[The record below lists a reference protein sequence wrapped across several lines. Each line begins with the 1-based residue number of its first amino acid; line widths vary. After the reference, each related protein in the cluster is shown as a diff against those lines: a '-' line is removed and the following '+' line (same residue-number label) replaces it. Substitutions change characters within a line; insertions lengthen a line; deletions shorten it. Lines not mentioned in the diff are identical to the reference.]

1 MATGKNLQFYS
12 GNEAIAHGALYAGC
26 DFFAGY
32 PITPSTEVAEIMAL
46 EQPKRG
52 GSFIQME
59 DEIASM
65 AAIIGGA
72 MGGAKS
78 MTATSGPGFSL
89 MQENLGYAAMIEAP
103 CVVVNVMRGG
113 PSTGLPT
120 KVAQGD
126 VMQARWGTH
135 GDHPIIV
142 LTPESVLECFTLTV
156 EAFNL
161 AERFR
166 TPVVFLADEMIG
178 HMYEVFSVPE
188 PGELPVVEREIAE
201 RPAEWYRPFELTAH
215 GTVPLIPFGE
225 GYRYHVTGLTHD
237 EDGFPTGVPA
247 ECGRML
253 RHLCAKLD
261 MNPEIRMTERVEL
274 EDADVAVIAYGCT
287 ARSMR
292 RTLYAARRAGVK
304 AGMLRLKTLWPLP
317 EKAIDEV
324 CDRVELVV
332 VPELNMGQLVGEVER
347 VNRGRA
353 RVLPVNRTDGEI
365 FNPYDVADLIV
376 RTHHGMR
383 EKGETADFLF

>member
-1 MATGKNLQFYS
+1 MTKSNNLRFYS
-12 GNEAIAHGALYAGC
+12 GNEAIAYGALYAGC

-46 EQPKRG
+46 EQPRLG
-52 GSFIQME
+52 GTFIQME

-103 CVVVNVMRGG
+103 CVIVNVMRGG

-142 LTPESVLECFTLTV
+142 LSPESVQECFSLTV

-178 HMYEVFSVPE
+178 HMYEVVTLPE
-188 PGELPVVEREIAE
+188 PGEIPVVEREIPE
-201 RPAEWYRPFELTAH
+201 RPAEWYKPFELTAH
-215 GTVPLIPFGE
+215 GTAPLVPFGE

-237 EDGFPTGVPA
+237 EDGFPTGRPDQA
-247 ECGRML
+247 QRML
-253 RHLCAKLD
+253 THLCSKLD
-261 MNPEIRMTERVEL
+261 KHPEIRMVEQISL
-274 EDADVAVIAYGCT
+274 EDAEVAVIAYGCT
-287 ARSMR
+287 ARIMR
-292 RTLYAARRAGVK
+292 HSLYFARKNGVK
-304 AGMLRLKTLWPLP
+304 AGMLRLKTIWPLP
-317 EKAIDEV
+317 ERAIDEV
-324 CDRVELVV
+324 CDRVDLVV
-332 VPELNMGQLVGEVER
+332 VPELNMGQLVGEIER

-353 RVLPVNRTDGEI
+353 RVLPLNRVDGETL
-365 FNPYDVADLIV
+365 NPYDVTDQLI
-376 RTHHGMR
+376 RAYRGF
-383 EKGETADFLF
+383 ENGENEDFIF

>member
-1 MATGKNLQFYS
+1 VAKSKNLHFYS
-12 GNEAIAHGALYAGC
+12 GNEAIAYGALYAGC

-46 EQPKRG
+46 EQPRLG

-59 DEIASM
+59 DELASM
-65 AAIIGGA
+65 AVIVGGT

-89 MQENLGYAAMIEAP
+89 MQENLGFAAMIEAP

-126 VMQARWGTH
+126 VMQARWGPH

-142 LTPESVLECFTLTV
+142 LSPESVPECFTLTV

-166 TPVVFLADEMIG
+166 TPVVLLADEMIG
-178 HMYEVFSVPE
+178 HMYEVIRVPE
-188 PGELPVVEREIAE
+188 PGELEVVERETAE

-253 RHLCAKLD
+253 KHLCTKLD
-261 MNPEIRMTERVEL
+261 QHPEIRMVERVDL
-274 EDADVAVIAYGCT
+274 DDADVAVVAYGCT
-287 ARSMR
+287 ARTMR
-292 RTLYAARRAGVK
+292 RTLYAARRGGVK
-304 AGMLRLKTLWPLP
+304 AGMLRLKTIWPLP
-317 EKAIDEV
+317 ERAIDEV
-324 CDRVELVV
+324 CDSADLVV
-332 VPELNMGQLVGEVER
+332 VPELNLGQLVGEVER

-353 RVLPVNRTDGEI
+353 RILPINRADGEI
-365 FNPYDVADLIV
+365 FNPYDVADLV
-376 RTHHGMR
+376 TRTYRGLR
-383 EKGETADFLF
+383 GKGESEDFLF

>member
-1 MATGKNLQFYS
+1 MAKKGKNLAFYS
-12 GNEAIAHGALYAGC
+12 GNEAVAHGALYAGC

-65 AAIIGGA
+65 AAIVGGA
-72 MGGAKS
+72 IAGAKS

-135 GDHPIIV
+135 GDHPIIA
-142 LTPESVLECFTLTV
+142 LSPESVLECFTLTV

-166 TPVVFLADEMIG
+166 SPVVLLADEMVG
-178 HMYEVFSVPE
+178 HMSEVIRVPE
-188 PGELPVVEREIAE
+188 PGELAVVERETAE
-201 RPAEWYRPFELTAH
+201 RPAEWYKPFELTAH
-215 GTVPLIPFGE
+215 GPVPLIPFGE

-237 EDGFPTGVPA
+237 EQGFPTNRPD

-253 RHLCAKLD
+253 SHLCAKLD
-261 MNPEIRMTERVEL
+261 QHPEIRLVERVDL
-274 EDADVAVIAYGCT
+274 EDAEVAVIAYGCT
-287 ARSMR
+287 ARTMR
-292 RTLYAARRAGVK
+292 RTLYAARREGVK
-304 AGMLRLKTLWPLP
+304 AGMLRLKTVWPFP
-317 EKAIDEV
+317 EAAVDQVCDEV
-324 CDRVELVV
+324 DLVL
-332 VPELNMGQLVGEVER
+332 VPELNLGQLVGEVER

-353 RVLPVNRTDGEI
+353 RVLPVNRADGEI
-365 FNPYDVADLIV
+365 LNPYDVADTLV
-376 RTHHGMR
+376 KCYHGFC
-383 EKGETADFLF
+383 EAEETEDII